1 MSRSPGRAALLL
13 AAVWAAGLLA
23 LVVCLERPRP
33 LFVNVGAGDA
43 PFARG
48 FRERWERDGLTG
60 SGETMFRWA
69 EDGSRIELPVSASS
83 GHLTARLRLAR
94 FAERPAEIVVESG
107 GREVD
112 RWVQPPR
119 GWRGRP
125 PAR

>member
-1 MSRSPGRAALLL
+1 MRPTLLL
-13 AAVWAAGLLA
+13 TLAWVASLAVF
-23 LVVCLERPRP
+23 LVLFERPGP

-69 EDGSRIELPVSASS
+69 VDGSRLELPVSIS
-83 GHLTARLRLAR
+83 GGHVSARVRLAR
-94 FAERPAEIVVESG
+94 FAPEPAEVSVEAA

-112 RWVQPPR
+112 
-119 GWRGRP
+119 
-125 PAR
+125 